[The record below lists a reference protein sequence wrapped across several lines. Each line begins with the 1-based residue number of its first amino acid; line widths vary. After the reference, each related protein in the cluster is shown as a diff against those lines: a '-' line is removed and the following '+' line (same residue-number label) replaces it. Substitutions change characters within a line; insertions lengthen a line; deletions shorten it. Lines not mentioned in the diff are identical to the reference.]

1 MSSFARA
8 ARSIDAD
15 VLSVP
20 ERTRAIAAIRADL
33 ARRQE
38 EANRRDAAL
47 WARVSNRDEWEAFS
61 RPSLTALR
69 RSLGAPVADSAPPE
83 THVTRVT
90 EAEGYAIEN
99 LIYESRSG
107 VSVTANLYCP
117 TPGARPAP
125 AIVIVHSHHNAKDQG
140 ELQDMGVT
148 WARGGCH
155 VLVMDQLGYGE
166 RRYHTP
172 GPRQDYRFRYMT
184 AAQLHVI
191 GESLMG
197 WMVHD
202 IRRGIDMLLTRDA
215 VDPGA
220 IILMGAVA
228 GGGDPAAVAAALDE
242 RVSCA
247 IPFNFG
253 GPQPE
258 TQYPLPEDAEATFNY
273 MGHGSWESTRN
284 LRLSARDGFLPW
296 TIVASIAPR
305 RLIYAHEFAWDRE
318 HDPVWN
324 RLRRVYG
331 FYDAEDRLS
340 YTHGAGV
347 LTGSPPEATHCN
359 QVGVAHRRMIHEALN
374 RWYGIA
380 MPDETQQRRDEAEL
394 TCLTDEMRD
403 RLRARPAYEVF
414 GRLGRERLAA
424 ARAGLA
430 ALTPARRVA
439 RLQRDWTT
447 LLGDTEPS
455 DLLNLQAA
463 DGPDVDGVRIRRE
476 AMRTPHSAQLTTLT
490 LTPPESTGRAVVLCV
505 AQQGK
510 QGFLAHRADEIADL
524 LARDIAVCLADLPM
538 TGELQPNADRTWRG
552 ATTSMSATEWM
563 LGGSLLG
570 TKLRAMRGL
579 ARHLRATWASV
590 GVWGDSFS
598 PRNPP
603 EWVEPLIGEG
613 AEPHLSE
620 PAGGLLAALAALYE
634 PHVRCVVARGMLT
647 GYAALLDHAHCH
659 IPHDALVPGVLT
671 AGDIPDLVEALHPRP
686 TLVDRSV
693 DGRNRAV
700 ATQAPDAD
708 IAAWVDAH
716 VGRRS

>member
-1 MSSFARA
+1 
-8 ARSIDAD
+8 
-15 VLSVP
+15 
-20 ERTRAIAAIRADL
+20 
-33 ARRQE
+33 
-38 EANRRDAAL
+38 
-47 WARVSNRDEWEAFS
+47 
-61 RPSLTALR
+61 
-69 RSLGAPVADSAPPE
+69 
-83 THVTRVT
+83 
-90 EAEGYAIEN
+90 
-99 LIYESRSG
+99 
-107 VSVTANLYCP
+107 
-117 TPGARPAP
+117 
-125 AIVIVHSHHNAKDQG
+125 
-140 ELQDMGVT
+140 
-148 WARGGCH
+148 
-155 VLVMDQLGYGE
+155 
-166 RRYHTP
+166 
-172 GPRQDYRFRYMT
+172 
-184 AAQLHVI
+184 
-191 GESLMG
+191 
-197 WMVHD
+197 MVHD
-202 IRRGIDMLLTRDA
+202 VRRGIDVLLTRDA

-258 TQYPLPEDAEATFNY
+258 SEYPLPEDAEATFNY

-296 TIVASIAPR
+296 AIVASIAPR
-305 RLIYAHEFAWDRE
+305 RLIYAHEFGWDRE

-331 FYDAEDRLS
+331 FYDAEGRLS

-359 QVGVAHRRMIHEALN
+359 QVGVAHRQMIHEALN

-380 MPDETQQRRDEAEL
+380 IPDETQERCDETEL
-394 TCLTDEMRD
+394 TCLTAEMRD
-403 RLRARPAYEVF
+403 RLRPRPAYEVF
-414 GRLGRERLAA
+414 GRLGRERLAT
-424 ARAGLA
+424 ARAELA

-439 RLQRDWTT
+439 RLQRDWTM
-447 LLGDTEPS
+447 LLGDTEPA
-455 DLLNLQAA
+455 DLLNVRAE
-463 DGPDVDGVRIRRE
+463 DGTDVDGVRIRRE
-476 AMRTPHSAQLTTLT
+476 VIRTAHNAQLTTLT
-490 LTPPESTGRAVVLCV
+490 LTLPESAGRAVVLCV

-538 TGELQPNADRTWRG
+538 TGELQSNADRTWRG

-570 TKLRAMRGL
+570 GQLRAMRGL

-620 PAGGLLAALAALYE
+620 PAGGLLAVLAALYE
-634 PHVRCVVARGMLT
+634 PHVRCVVARGTLT
-647 GYAALLDHAHCH
+647 GYAALLDHSHCH
-659 IPHDALVPGVLT
+659 VPHDALVPCALT
-671 AGDIPDLVEALHPRP
+671 AGDIPDLVGALHPRP

-700 ATQAPDAD
+700 GTQAPDAD